1 METPNTKSLSAS
13 WTGLGVKQQDLLQ
26 VFRSFNAYA
35 EPFRRESEQHEE

>member
-1 METPNTKSLSAS
+1 
-13 WTGLGVKQQDLLQ
+13 LLQ